1 MSQSHPE
8 SHSGSSDASTAPP
21 HVDVTDAAPIDVTDG
36 ATSAGVEVIE
46 DEIEIVDDAPR
57 TFTQKHPVF
66 VYTLLRFGLLLVAGA
81 VCYLLGARD
90 ILLIVLAFFISAIVS
105 FIVLA
110 PQRDLVGQRTGSYFR
125 RMNDRIEA
133 SKTAEDDLI
142 DSAADFDERPAN
154 ADDADKK

>member
-8 SHSGSSDASTAPP
+8 SHPGSPEASSPPP
-21 HVDVTDAAPIDVTDG
+21 HVDVTDAPPIDVTDA
-36 ATSAGVEVIE
+36 ATAADLEVVEDDV
-46 DEIEIVDDAPR
+46 DVVDDGPR

-133 SKTAEDDLI
+133 SKTAEDDLV
-142 DSAADFDERPAN
+142 DSAAEFDERPAN
-154 ADDADKK
+154 ADDTDKK

>member
-8 SHSGSSDASTAPP
+8 SRPGSSEASSPP
-21 HVDVTDAAPIDVTDG
+21 HVDVTDAAPIDVTDAAASSG
-36 ATSAGVEVIE
+36 IEVVEDDVATVAE
-46 DEIEIVDDAPR
+46 APR
-57 TFTQKHPVF
+57 TFTQKHPVL

-133 SKTAEDDLI
+133 SKTAEDDLV
-142 DSAADFDERPAN
+142 DSMADVEEGPAN
-154 ADDADKK
+154 TDGADKK